1 MQGIDFED
9 DRNFSGISSQVPTQS
24 TEPSFMMG
32 VLAKVGVMDKTTAN
46 FILLGIAATGLGV
59 TIFLYAGALVE
70 KEKDWS
76 LDAKAI
82 MEMQRTI

>member
-9 DRNFSGISSQVPTQS
+9 DRNFSGISSQIPTQREGS
-24 TEPSFMMG
+24 SLLMG
-32 VLAKVGVMDKTTAN
+32 LLAKVGVVDKTTAN
-46 FILLGIAATGLGV
+46 FILLGVAAIGFGV

-76 LDAKAI
+76 LEARVI
-82 MEMQRTI
+82 MEMQRSI

>member
-9 DRNFSGISSQVPTQS
+9 DRNFSGISSQIPAQREGLSLV
-24 TEPSFMMG
+24 MG
-32 VLAKVGVMDKTTAN
+32 LLAKMGIADKATAN
-46 FILLGIAATGLGV
+46 FILLGVAAIGFGV

-76 LDAKAI
+76 LDTRAI
-82 MEMQRTI
+82 LEMQRSI

>member
-24 TEPSFMMG
+24 MEPSFMMG
-32 VLAKVGVMDKTTAN
+32 ILAKIGVADKTTAN
-46 FILLGIAATGLGV
+46 LILLGVAAMGLGV
-59 TIFLYAGALVE
+59 TIFLYASALVE

-76 LDAKAI
+76 LDARAI
-82 MEMQRTI
+82 AEMQRTI